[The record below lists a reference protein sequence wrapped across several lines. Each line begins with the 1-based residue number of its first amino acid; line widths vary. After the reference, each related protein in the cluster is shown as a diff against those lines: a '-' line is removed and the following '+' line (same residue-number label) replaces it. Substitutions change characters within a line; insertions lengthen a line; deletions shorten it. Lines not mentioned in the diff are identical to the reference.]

1 MNGLLFNAILVE
13 WSFFEN
19 RLPARSF
26 MTVGGS
32 SAICSRKEH
41 DNMDSDR
48 LPPFI
53 TFLLNP
59 ASYPHPAAD
68 VKLVQTHISY
78 VLLAGDYVYK
88 FKKPVDFGF
97 LDFTTLEKRRY
108 FCGQELLLNRRL
120 CPSLYLGLVAVHR
133 EKSGFILQ
141 DGTGGPGEAVEFGV
155 KMARMPEER
164 MMANIIQAGH
174 LTGAMVDSISD
185 VLVPFYAQADGGE
198 EIRKFGT
205 ARAVSVNVLE
215 NFSQTEQF
223 VGTDALSRKQYA
235 VITDYAKNF
244 LLRESFFVQRIA
256 QGRVRDCHGDLY
268 SANICLADRVYI
280 YDCIEFNQRFRYC
293 DVASDVAFLAM
304 DLDFH
309 GLADLARQFIDRFSQ
324 AAHDEGLAGM
334 LNFYKCYRA
343 YVRGKI
349 GLFTAS
355 APEIDRMTKENCLN
369 QAKKYF
375 ALAERY
381 ATG

>member
-1 MNGLLFNAILVE
+1 MK
-13 WSFFEN
+13 
-19 RLPARSF
+19 
-26 MTVGGS
+26 T
-32 SAICSRKEH
+32 
-41 DNMDSDR
+41 DN

-53 TFLLNP
+53 TFLLKP
-59 ASYPHPAAD
+59 TSYPHQVGD

-120 CPSLYLGLVAVHR
+120 CPSLYLGLITVYR
-133 EKSGFILQ
+133 NKGRFILQ
-141 DGTGGPGEAVEFGV
+141 DGTDGPGEAAEFGV

-164 MMANIIQAGH
+164 MMTNIIRTGQ
-174 LTGAMVDSISD
+174 LTGAMIDSISD
-185 VLVPFYAQADGGE
+185 VLVPFYAKADGSE
-198 EIRKFGT
+198 EIQKFGT
-205 ARAVSVNVLE
+205 AEAVSVNVLE
-215 NFSQTEQF
+215 NFTQTEQF
-223 VGTDALSRKQYA
+223 VGSDALSRKQYA
-235 VITDYAKNF
+235 AITDYAKNF
-244 LLRESFFVQRIA
+244 LAQESLFADRIA

-268 SANICLADRVYI
+268 SANICLADQVYI

-309 GLADLARQFIDRFSQ
+309 NLEDLSHRFIDRFSRMAQ
-324 AAHDEGLAGM
+324 DEDLDIM

-349 GLFTAS
+349 GLFTAN
-355 APEIDRMTKENCLN
+355 APEVDRVTKENCLK
-369 QAKKYF
+369 QAKNYF

-381 ATG
+381 AAG

>member
-1 MNGLLFNAILVE
+1 VVIFWQEAVGLLASSFGRNA
-13 WSFFEN
+13 
-19 RLPARSF
+19 
-26 MTVGGS
+26 
-32 SAICSRKEH
+32 SA
-41 DNMDSDR
+41 DQQTDYDDMDTDH

-59 ASYPHPAAD
+59 ASYPHPAGD

-120 CPSLYLGLVAVHR
+120 CPSLYLGLVTVSR
-133 EKSGFILQ
+133 QEGGFSLQ
-141 DGTGGPGEAVEFGV
+141 DGTDGSDEAVEFGV

-164 MMANIIQAGH
+164 MMTNIIQAGQ

-185 VLVPFYAQADGGE
+185 VLVPFYTRADGGE

-215 NFSQTEQF
+215 NFTQTEQF
-223 VGTDALSRKQYA
+223 VGTEALSRKQYA
-235 VITDYAKNF
+235 TITDYAKNF
-244 LLRESFFVQRIA
+244 LGQESLFAERLA

-268 SANICLADRVYI
+268 SANICLADQVYI

-309 GLADLARQFIDRFSQ
+309 GLEDLSSRFIDRFTQ
-324 AAHDEGLAGM
+324 AAKDKGLAMM

-355 APEIDRMTKENCLN
+355 APEIDRMTKENCLK
-369 QAKKYF
+369 QAKNYF
-375 ALAERY
+375 SLAERY
-381 ATG
+381 AAG

>member
-1 MNGLLFNAILVE
+1 
-13 WSFFEN
+13 
-19 RLPARSF
+19 
-26 MTVGGS
+26 
-32 SAICSRKEH
+32 
-41 DNMDSDR
+41 MDTDH

-97 LDFTTLEKRRY
+97 LDFTSLEKRRY
-108 FCGQELLLNRRL
+108 YCGQELLLNRRL
-120 CPSLYLGLVAVHR
+120 CPSLYLGLVTVRR
-133 EKSGFILQ
+133 EESEFILQ
-141 DGTGGPGEAVEFGV
+141 EGTDGPGEAVEFGV
-155 KMARMPEER
+155 KMTRMPEER
-164 MMANIIQAGH
+164 MMTNIIRAGQ
-174 LTGAMVDSISD
+174 LTGAMIDSISD
-185 VLVPFYAQADGGE
+185 VLVPFYSRADGSE
-198 EIRKFGT
+198 EIMKFGT

-215 NFSQTEQF
+215 NFTQTEQF
-223 VGTDALSRKQYA
+223 VDTDALSGKQYA

-244 LLRESFFVQRIA
+244 LTQESLFAERIA

-268 SANICLADRVYI
+268 SANICLADQVYI

-309 GLADLARQFIDRFSQ
+309 GLADLSHRFIDRFSK
-324 AAHDEGLAGM
+324 AARDRGLVTM

-349 GLFTAS
+349 GMFTAS
-355 APEIDRMTKENCLN
+355 APEVDRMTKEKCLQ
-369 QAKKYF
+369 QAKNYF

-381 ATG
+381 AAG